1 MGQCKC
7 QTCKTEI
14 YVGENMVMLRDELW
28 LSIAK
33 KEDILCDEC
42 IEDLLGRKIISSDL
56 KYSSDK
62 TWLGLGGKIPGNMF
76 YAEFKN
82 LSY

>member
-14 YVGENMVMLRDELW
+14 YVGENMVMLKDDLW

-82 LSY
+82 LCY